1 MTQGKRLNSGTTFLQ
16 PEGPVETLHTTVK
29 TDYKDMNKMLQ
40 SQQYDIEN
48 HHNIYEAQE
57 RYINDLEVYARH
69 QQSVS
74 HQLQIENEYMQRVWM
89 KKSRIINPR

>member
-1 MTQGKRLNSGTTFLQ
+1 MNSGTTFLQ

-29 TDYKDMNKMLQ
+29 TDYKDLNEMLQ

-57 RYINDLEVYARH
+57 RYINDLEVYAAINSQFLTNCKLRM
-69 QQSVS
+69 STC
-74 HQLQIENEYMQRVWM
+74 NEFG
-89 KKSRIINPR
+89 

>member
-29 TDYKDMNKMLQ
+29 TDYKDLNEMLQ

-57 RYINDLEVYARH
+57 RYINDLEVYAAINSQFLTNCKLRM
-69 QQSVS
+69 STC
-74 HQLQIENEYMQRVWM
+74 NEFG
-89 KKSRIINPR
+89 